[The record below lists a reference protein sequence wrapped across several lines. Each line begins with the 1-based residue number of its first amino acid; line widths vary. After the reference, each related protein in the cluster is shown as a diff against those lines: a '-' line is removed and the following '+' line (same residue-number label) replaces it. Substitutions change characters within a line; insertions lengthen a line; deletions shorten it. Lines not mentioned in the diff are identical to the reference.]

1 MMRRSTGLALV
12 AIGAILSL
20 AMRVPLAFLHLKL
33 TGLVLM
39 IIGLA
44 GLGVPQRVYHWLRAH
59 QERLRA
65 HQEQLTG
72 ALCRFM
78 EPPLPPGPRV
88 PLDDLLRPEAAAGT
102 VAGSVAGRR

>member
-1 MMRRSTGLALV
+1 MMRRSTALALV
-12 AIGAILSL
+12 AIGAILAL
-20 AMRVPLAFLHLKL
+20 AVRVPLAFLHLKL

-44 GLGVPQRVYHWLRAH
+44 GLGVPQRAYRWLH
-59 QERLRA
+59 A

-72 ALCRFM
+72 AMRRFM

-88 PLDDLLRPEAAAGT
+88 PLDDLLRPEGAAG
-102 VAGSVAGRR
+102 AVAGRG

>member
-12 AIGAILSL
+12 AIGAILAL
-20 AMRVPLAFLHLKL
+20 AVRVPLAFLHLRL
-33 TGLVLM
+33 TGLVLI

-44 GLGVPQRVYHWLRAH
+44 GLGVPQRAYHWLRAH
-59 QERLRA
+59 QRWLRA

-72 ALCRFM
+72 AMRRFM

-88 PLDDLLRPEAAAGT
+88 PLDDLLRPEAAAEP
-102 VAGSVAGRR
+102 VAGRG